1 MFFSRTLFCSL
12 RPQVLTE
19 IGSVLFDRRSQRNSL
34 PFPST
39 ARSQRNSVPFPS
51 SAIIRT
57 RFCSPERPVLNGTQ
71 FRSRTAVSQRN
82 SVLFSWA
89 AASQRNPVLFTGGC
103 FSTEPGSV
111 HGRPLLNGTQ
121 FRSRVAASQRNP
133 VLFTDGRFSTELSSV
148 PGQLHHNGTRF
159 CSRTAVSQR
168 NSVLFSWAAASQRNS
183 VLFPSG
189 SCIPT
194 ELSSVPPGRPV
205 LNGTQFPDIGRSINY
220 NNFPFLA
227 CHLQRREA
235 IPYGRPI
242 GRFGS
247 FCKFAIYDARK
258 IFHFCIVY
266 LQIYTTSIAARPRT
280 GFVPV
285 KQYCLLPSKGLNLHS
300 CHCFFTVYK

>member
-57 RFCSPERPVLNGTQ
+57 RFCSPERPVLNGTR
-71 FRSRTAVSQRN
+71 FCSR
-82 SVLFSWA
+82 A
-89 AASQRNPVLFTGGC
+89 AASQRNPFCSRMAGSQRNSVPFPGSC
-103 FSTEPGSV
+103 ISTEPGSV
-111 HGRPLLNGTQ
+111 P
-121 FRSRVAASQRNP
+121 
-133 VLFTDGRFSTELSSV
+133 
-148 PGQLHHNGTRF
+148 PGQLYPNGTRF
-159 CSRTAVSQR
+159 CSPRT
-168 NSVLFSWAAASQRNS
+168 AASQRNS

-220 NNFPFLA
+220 NN
-227 CHLQRREA
+227 REA

>member
-19 IGSVLFDRRSQRNSL
+19 IGSVLFDRRSQRNS
-34 PFPST
+34 
-39 ARSQRNSVPFPS
+39 VPFPS
-51 SAIIRT
+51 SA
-57 RFCSPERPVLNGTQ
+57 
-71 FRSRTAVSQRN
+71 RSKQN
-82 SVLFSWA
+82 SVLSRSA
-89 AASQRNPVLFTGGC
+89 ESQ
-103 FSTEPGSV
+103 
-111 HGRPLLNGTQ
+111 Q
-121 FRSRVAASQRNP
+121 
-133 VLFTDGRFSTELSSV
+133 
-148 PGQLHHNGTRF
+148 
-159 CSRTAVSQR
+159 

-183 VLFPSG
+183 VLFTRAADSQRNSVLFPDG
-189 SCIPT
+189 RVPT
-194 ELSSVPPGRPV
+194 EPGSVHPGRLHLNGTRFCSPGRQVLNGTQFCSPGQLHLNGTRFCSPGRPI

-235 IPYGRPI
+235 SPYGRPI

-266 LQIYTTSIAARPRT
+266 LQIYTTSIATRPRT

-285 KQYCLLPSKGLNLHS
+285 KQYCLLPSKSLNPHS

>member
-71 FRSRTAVSQRN
+71 FR
-82 SVLFSWA
+82 
-89 AASQRNPVLFTGGC
+89 
-103 FSTEPGSV
+103 
-111 HGRPLLNGTQ
+111 
-121 FRSRVAASQRNP
+121 
-133 VLFTDGRFSTELSSV
+133 
-148 PGQLHHNGTRF
+148 
-159 CSRTAVSQR
+159 SRTAVSQR

>member
-1 MFFSRTLFCSL
+1 MRL
-12 RPQVLTE
+12 
-19 IGSVLFDRRSQRNSL
+19 N
-34 PFPST
+34 
-39 ARSQRNSVPFPS
+39 VP
-51 SAIIRT
+51 
-57 RFCSPERPVLNGTQ
+57 RFCSRAP
-71 FRSRTAVSQRN
+71 
-82 SVLFSWA
+82 
-89 AASQRNPVLFTGGC
+89 ASQRHAVLFPSGL
-103 FSTEPGSV
+103 FST
-111 HGRPLLNGTQ
+111 
-121 FRSRVAASQRNP
+121 
-133 VLFTDGRFSTELSSV
+133 DLSSV
-148 PGQLHHNGTRF
+148 PGQLHLNGTRF

-280 GFVPV
+280 GFLPV

>member
-57 RFCSPERPVLNGTQ
+57 RFCSPERPVLNGTR
-71 FRSRTAVSQRN
+71 FCSR
-82 SVLFSWA
+82 A
-89 AASQRNPVLFTGGC
+89 AASQRNPVLFTG
-103 FSTEPGSV
+103 
-111 HGRPLLNGTQ
+111 
-121 FRSRVAASQRNP
+121 
-133 VLFTDGRFSTELSSV
+133 GRFSTELSSV
-148 PGQLHHNGTRF
+148 PGQLHPNGTRF
-159 CSRTAVSQR
+159 CSRTAV
-168 NSVLFSWAAASQRNS
+168 SQRNS

>member
-57 RFCSPERPVLNGTQ
+57 RFCSP
-71 FRSRTAVSQRN
+71 RTAASQRN
-82 SVLFSWA
+82 SVLFRA
-89 AASQRNPVLFTGGC
+89 AGSQRNPVLFTGGC

-189 SCIPT
+189 SCITT